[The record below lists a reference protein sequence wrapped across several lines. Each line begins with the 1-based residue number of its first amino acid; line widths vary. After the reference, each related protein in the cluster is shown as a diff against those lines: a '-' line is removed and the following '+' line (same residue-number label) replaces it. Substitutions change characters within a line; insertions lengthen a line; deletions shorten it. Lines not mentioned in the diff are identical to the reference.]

1 MLQCAGSG
9 AECGAECG
17 CCSVLNVAAAG
28 LWTEPFGGA
37 PCVVSLTER
46 QTCIIGRQAADKTK
60 GSSTKVAVCHEYHD
74 ADMKR
79 GGKSV
84 TTPDG
89 RPVLMW
95 GTVSSNHLT
104 VRMLPDGM
112 VELIDHSTHG
122 TFIGVGE
129 HERRLAKEVGDKLSC
144 EDSPFRLQLGK
155 DSDHAYQLTIEAP
168 VGK

>member
-1 MLQCAGSG
+1 M
-9 AECGAECG
+9 
-17 CCSVLNVAAAG
+17 AAAG

-46 QTCIIGRQAADKTK
+46 QTCIIGRQAAHKTK

-122 TFIGVGE
+122 TFIGAGE
-129 HERRLAKEVGDKLSC
+129 HERRLTKEISDKLQKACTEQRCGPGGGLGLGDYFMSSNSIFYTTTPIVC
-144 EDSPFRLQLGK
+144 DSFGLRVWCKLP
-155 DSDHAYQLTIEAP
+155 S
-168 VGK
+168 